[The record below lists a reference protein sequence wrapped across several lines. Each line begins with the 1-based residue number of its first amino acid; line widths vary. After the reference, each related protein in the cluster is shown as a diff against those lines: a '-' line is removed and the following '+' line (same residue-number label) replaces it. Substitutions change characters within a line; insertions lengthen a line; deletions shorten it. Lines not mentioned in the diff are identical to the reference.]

1 MVDNSNNTTEDDQQ
15 RNKGI
20 KRTDSIRLRPIS
32 LLLRG
37 GGGQSLCDLEIFM
50 GDFKPEMYHNS
61 FEYNFI
67 NDPRQ
72 KFCPARF
79 LFLASS
85 SLVAISAAVV
95 Q

>member
-37 GGGQSLCDLEIFM
+37 GGQSLWDFKIFM
-50 GDFKPEMYHNS
+50 GDFKPEMCHNS